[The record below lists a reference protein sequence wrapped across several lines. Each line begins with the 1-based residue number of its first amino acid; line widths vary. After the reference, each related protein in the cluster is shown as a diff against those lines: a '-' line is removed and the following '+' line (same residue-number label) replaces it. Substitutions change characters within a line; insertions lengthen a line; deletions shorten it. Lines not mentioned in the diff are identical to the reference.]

1 MTQMTIGK
9 KLMLGFTAM
18 LLVALA
24 LAGAYLYSVAS
35 LAGELKTSTDVT
47 AKKVFLISELEG
59 QLFRMRSCQRGVLL
73 FSMYQLPEK
82 VKSNKE
88 EFETRAAG
96 VENILGQLS
105 PLLVTG
111 QGRKDHDF
119 LQSELPNFRNAFEQV
134 AAAAMAGDAKGA
146 LKIYDDSSNKS
157 LTALEATAHELVDVQ
172 KQLTQESSE
181 RGAAASSLAH
191 WMAYLLLFA
200 ALAISPFAMLLVLRI
215 TRQLRGVAAHLA
227 EGAEQITSASSQV
240 ASSSQ
245 TLAQGASEQ
254 AASLEETSSSSEEIT
269 SMTRKNAENSQAA
282 AGVMAEVDRRVTEG
296 NRTLGEMV
304 QSMRE
309 ITGSSDKISK
319 IIKVIDEIAF
329 QTNILALNAA
339 VEAARAG
346 EAGMGFAVVADEVRS
361 LAQRSAQAAKD
372 TAALIE
378 ESIAKSNEGSQR
390 LEHVTQVIR
399 AITESAAKVKTL
411 VDEVNLGSQEQARGI
426 EEISKSIAQ
435 MDRVTQANAASAEQS
450 ASASE
455 EMSAQAEALQNI
467 ARDLRT
473 LVGGGDGGGDDGED
487 RLLPPRHA
495 AITHRSTTSPFAAK
509 TKDLA
514 ALRTAVASPN
524 GSAKT
529 KAAAPLH
536 AGDHAIPMEEDF
548 VNM

>member
-1 MTQMTIGK
+1 MTIGK
-9 KLMLGFTAM
+9 KLMVGFTA
-18 LLVALA
+18 LLVVALG

-35 LAGELKTSTDVT
+35 LGGALRTATDVT
-47 AKKVFLISELEG
+47 AKKVLLMTELEA
-59 QLFRMRSCQRGVLL
+59 QLFRLRSCQRGVML
-73 FSMYQLPEK
+73 FSLENLPEK
-82 VKSNKE
+82 AQSNKQ
-88 EFETRAAG
+88 EFETRAAA
-96 VENILGQLS
+96 VETLMSQIK
-105 PLLVTG
+105 PLLSLER
-111 QGRKDHDF
+111 GRNDIATME
-119 LQSELPNFRNAFEQV
+119 SELTNFKGYFEQV
-134 AAAAMAGDAKGA
+134 AAKAMAGDAKGA
-146 LKIYDDSSNKS
+146 LQVYTEQSAKSLDSLEALARGLVERQEQLMRDSS
-157 LTALEATAHELVDVQ
+157 LE
-172 KQLTQESSE
+172 
-181 RGAAASSLAH
+181 GARASSQAH
-191 WMAYLLLFA
+191 WTAYILLIA
-200 ALAISPFAMLLVLRI
+200 AVAIAPFVLIAIART
-215 TRQLRGVAAHLA
+215 TRQLRGVAAGLA
-227 EGAEQITSASSQV
+227 DGAEQITSASSQV

-254 AASLEETSSSSEEIT
+254 AASLEETSSSSEQIT

-282 AGVMAEVDRRVTEG
+282 AGVMTEVDQRVAEG
-296 NRTLGEMV
+296 NRTLEEML

-378 ESIAKSNEGSQR
+378 ESITKSNEGSRR
-390 LEHVTQVIR
+390 LEHVAQVIH

-426 EEISKSIAQ
+426 EHISKSIAE
-435 MDRVTQANAASAEQS
+435 MDRVTQSNAASAEQS

-467 ARDLRT
+467 ARELQT
-473 LVGGGDGGGDDGED
+473 LVGGGDGSED
-487 RLLPPRHA
+487 RTTISAPSATSRRQA
-495 AITHRSTTSPFAAK
+495 AIPSAPK

-514 ALRTAVASPN
+514 ALRSAVSP
-524 GSAKT
+524 GRSSA
-529 KAAAPLH
+529 ARNPAIGQQQIPLE
-536 AGDHAIPMEEDF
+536 GDF
-548 VNM
+548 VKM